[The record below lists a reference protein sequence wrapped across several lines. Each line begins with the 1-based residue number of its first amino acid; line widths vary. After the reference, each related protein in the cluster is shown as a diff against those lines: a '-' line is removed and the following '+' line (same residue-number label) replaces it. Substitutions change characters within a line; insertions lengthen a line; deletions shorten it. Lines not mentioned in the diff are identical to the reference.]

1 MEEPQSSSR
10 QGEWVIRGSGVLAH
24 ASFKGWA
31 SQQLEGSATGVSNG
45 RDRIRVSQRRTP
57 VMETMRLLQLLIRT
71 RLGVP

>member
-24 ASFKGWA
+24 GCFEGWA
-31 SQQLEGSATGVSNG
+31 SQQLEESATGVSNG
-45 RDRIRVSQRRTP
+45 RDRICVSQRRTP
-57 VMETMRLLQLLIRT
+57 AMETVGLLQLLIRA